1 MRTKSTAS
9 LEELWDVENQFSALA
24 GSATGK
30 IEQGWRPKASQT
42 EVERV
47 VQKVFQKLMRKNTES
62 ADAVRFR
69 LSPPTNPQ
77 SRTVAASVEIG
88 VLWST
93 IRDSFRRV
101 EEEYKLRGEKRE
113 FDILMSDEED
123 AKLSVVLGLSKSELK
138 HRRHDLTERVKER
151 VLLDMLSQEPSD
163 LLPQKKRATK
173 SKARDGRTAREASHD

>member
-1 MRTKSTAS
+1 MVPPVATDKSPVAHCCRFRGN
-9 LEELWDVENQFSALA
+9 WSAL
-24 GSATGK
+24 
-30 IEQGWRPKASQT
+30 
-42 EVERV
+42 
-47 VQKVFQKLMRKNTES
+47 
-62 ADAVRFR
+62 D
-69 LSPPTNPQ
+69 
-77 SRTVAASVEIG
+77 
-88 VLWST
+88 T